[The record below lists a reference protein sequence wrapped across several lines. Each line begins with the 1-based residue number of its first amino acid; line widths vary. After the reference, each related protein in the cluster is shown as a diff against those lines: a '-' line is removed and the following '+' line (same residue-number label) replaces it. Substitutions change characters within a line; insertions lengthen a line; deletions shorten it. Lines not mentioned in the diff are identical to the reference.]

1 MGIYT
6 LSAKENWTYRWK
18 ATDDG
23 SEWTIVEYIN
33 GNKYEISVSEY
44 GNVVTIVNKYKEKGQ
59 STVPVEPVR
68 KPEQKDSSATNIN
81 KIRQDYPEPIKTGD
95 SAYPVIYI
103 AAACAFSGIVLLILV
118 AAGRSNQYD
127 K

>member
-1 MGIYT
+1 MKDEKEEELISTDSDAHGTQYIGRVSGN
-6 LSAKENWTYRWK
+6 LQSAMANAYPF
-18 ATDDG
+18 
-23 SEWTIVEYIN
+23 TISPQELTN
-33 GNKYEISVSEY
+33 
-44 GNVVTIVNKYKEKGQ
+44 IVNKYKEKGQ